1 VSLRLRWCD
10 ESNGRDSWRESRD
23 DGTMKQSLGEG
34 ANIAGQYS
42 LRLKREDEQ
51 THGGEEG

>member
-1 VSLRLRWCD
+1 
-10 ESNGRDSWRESRD
+10 
-23 DGTMKQSLGEG
+23 MKQSLGEG

-51 THGGEEG
+51 TDGGEEG